1 MHRLRF
7 FVGFHA
13 GCWFLMRMLYVGSE
27 GGVHYK
33 VLNIKLPWQQVVHRF
48 YIWDA
53 NEAAE

>member
-1 MHRLRF
+1 
-7 FVGFHA
+7 
-13 GCWFLMRMLYVGSE
+13 VGSE